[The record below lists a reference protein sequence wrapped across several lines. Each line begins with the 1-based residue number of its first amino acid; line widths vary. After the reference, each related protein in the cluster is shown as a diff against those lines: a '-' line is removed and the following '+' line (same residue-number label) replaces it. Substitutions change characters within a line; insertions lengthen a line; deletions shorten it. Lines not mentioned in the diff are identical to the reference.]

1 MRILLING
9 PNLNTLGTRQ
19 PEIYGRT
26 TLADI
31 EAAVTAR
38 IAPFGAEVRAF
49 QSNHEGALIDFLQA
63 EAGAADGIIINAGA
77 FGHTSIALRDA
88 LVATG
93 LPIVDVHI
101 SNVYAR
107 EPFRH
112 HSVLADIARGQVSGL
127 GWRGYHLAAE
137 ALVQMIG
144 VPPPPAPPPL
154 A

>member
-19 PEIYGRT
+19 PAIYGT
-26 TLADI
+26 QTLAGI
-31 EAAVTAR
+31 EAAVVERAAR
-38 IAPFGAEVRAF
+38 HGAEVRSF
-49 QSNHEGALIDFLQA
+49 QSNHEGTLIDFLQA
-63 EAGAADGIIINAGA
+63 EAADADAVIINAGA
-77 FGHTSIALRDA
+77 FGHYSIALRDA

-112 HSVLADIARGQVSGL
+112 HSVIADIAVGQVSGL
-127 GWRGYHLAAE
+127 GWRGYVLAVE
-137 ALVQMIG
+137 ALIENLRERG
-144 VPPPPAPPPL
+144 
-154 A
+154 